1 MVDDVLMRPSA
12 LVWFQQKAE
21 AAREMLV
28 CCFCRESGVASGGLS
43 RGRRDSSLSCAS
55 GSQINRELGLSN
67 SSRFFNSNP
76 CSDSNMRFFL
86 IAGIVVYATSRT

>member
-1 MVDDVLMRPSA
+1 MRPSA
-12 LVWFQQKAE
+12 LVWLQPAE
-21 AAREMLV
+21 GRSSSRDDV
-28 CCFCRESGVASGGLS
+28 GVVFVGESGVASGGRLS